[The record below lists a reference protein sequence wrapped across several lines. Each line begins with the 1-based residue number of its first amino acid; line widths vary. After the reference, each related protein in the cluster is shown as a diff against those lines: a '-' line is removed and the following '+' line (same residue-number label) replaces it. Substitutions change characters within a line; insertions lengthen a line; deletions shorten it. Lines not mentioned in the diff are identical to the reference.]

1 MKGFKT
7 MKKDLLNTIIGQVK
21 QDIININAGEI
32 DSYLRFKNNGMD
44 CFSLC
49 NSGGYSIIYDNTND
63 RLIVA
68 WAVKLNID
76 FTLNEVNGS
85 WGSGYYYSN
94 SGSNDI
100 IDRYYIGIVSDFFI
114 SKAFRGVGN

>member
-1 MKGFKT
+1 

-21 QDIININAGEI
+21 QDIINIQANEI

-76 FTLNEVNGS
+76 FVLNEVKGS
-85 WGSGYYYSN
+85 WGNGYYFN
-94 SGSNDI
+94 NNGGNNV
-100 IDRYYIGIVSDFFI
+100 IDRYDIGNVSDLFI
-114 SKAFRGVGN
+114 RKAFSVEGN

>member
-1 MKGFKT
+1 

>member
-1 MKGFKT
+1 

-21 QDIININAGEI
+21 QDIININAGEV
-32 DSYLRFKNNGMD
+32 DSYLRFQNNGMD

-76 FTLNEVNGS
+76 FVLNEVKGS
-85 WGSGYYYSN
+85 WGNGYYYN
-94 SGSNDI
+94 NEGGNDI
-100 IDRYYIGIVSDFFI
+100 IDRYCIAEVSDLFI
-114 SKAFRGVGN
+114 SKAFDLDEVYANPL

>member
-1 MKGFKT
+1 

-21 QDIININAGEI
+21 QDIINIQANEVY
-32 DSYLRFKNNGMD
+32 SYLRFKNNRMD

-68 WAVKLNID
+68 WAVRLNID

-85 WGSGYYYSN
+85 WGSGYYFN
-94 SGSNDI
+94 NNGGNDI
-100 IDRYYIGIVSDFFI
+100 IDRYDIGNVSDFFI
-114 SKAFRGVGN
+114 GKAFRRAGN